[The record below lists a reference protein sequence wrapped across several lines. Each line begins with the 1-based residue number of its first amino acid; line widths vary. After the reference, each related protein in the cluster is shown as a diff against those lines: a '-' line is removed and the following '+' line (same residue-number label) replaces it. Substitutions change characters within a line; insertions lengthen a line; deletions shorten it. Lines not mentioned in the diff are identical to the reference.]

1 MTSTVQPISSDFVS
15 LLATHNLSP
24 LRVDATHAAPVETQA
39 TTVFAFHFADGVLMA
54 GDRRATA
61 GNVIVTDRVDKVI
74 ELDAHSLLAIAG
86 VPATAFEMARV
97 LQTSFEYYRRSQLQ
111 SLSLPA
117 KVRALARLLRDNLPM
132 TMQGIGVVVPLFAGV
147 DTTVQPHQPQIYF
160 YDPLGAQFQ
169 AVGYATS
176 GSGSQTIRSVLSYQE
191 RYGQPRPS
199 EMTLPQAVQFALRLL
214 MTASE
219 FDSATGG
226 VRPDS
231 QAFATPTWC
240 SSIKNTMSPGRVRAG
255 VALSPAHPSNG
266 SSSVWRCPQAAPSCE
281 LISLPVELPR

>member
-1 MTSTVQPISSDFVS
+1 MSRAPSIAGDFLS
-15 LLATHNLSP
+15 LLTEHQLPPFRSGAS
-24 LRVDATHAAPVETQA
+24 AGAPVETQA
-39 TTVFAFHFADGVLMA
+39 TTVFAFHYADGILMA

-74 ELDAHSLLAIAG
+74 EIDATSLLAIAG

-111 SLSLPA
+111 PLSLPA

-132 TMQGIGVVVPLFAGV
+132 TMQGVGIVVPLFAGLDHSV
-147 DTTVQPHQPQIYF
+147 TPAKPQVYF

-169 AVGYATS
+169 AVGYAAS
-176 GSGSQTIRSVLSYQE
+176 GSGSGTIRSILSFQQSH
-191 RYGQPRPS
+191 GTPPPS
-199 EMTLPQAVQFALRLL
+199 AMNLTQAVQFALRLL

-226 VRPDS
+226 VNP
-231 QAFATPTWC
+231 ATETFAT
-240 SSIKNTMSPGRVRAG
+240 IKLLRATG
-255 VALSPAHPSNG
+255 VETVTEQQQRDFLKG
-266 SSSVWRCPQAAPSCE
+266 
-281 LISLPVELPR
+281 

>member
-1 MTSTVQPISSDFVS
+1 MSQPALIAGDFLS
-15 LLATHNLSP
+15 LLSEHKRPPFRPENAN
-24 LRVDATHAAPVETQA
+24 AAPIETQA
-39 TTVFAFHFADGVLMA
+39 TTVFAFHFAEGILMA

-74 ELDAHSLLAIAG
+74 EIDATSLLAIAG

-111 SLSLPA
+111 PLSLPA

-132 TMQGIGVVVPLFAGV
+132 TMQGVGIVVPLFAGL
-147 DTTVQPHQPQIYF
+147 DQACSPPKPQVYF

-169 AVGYATS
+169 AVGYAAS
-176 GSGSQTIRSVLSYQE
+176 GSGSGTIRSILSFQE
-191 RYGQPRPS
+191 NHGKPRPS
-199 EMTLPQAVQFALRLL
+199 EMNLGQAIQFALRLL

-226 VRPDS
+226 VNP
-231 QAFATPTWC
+231 ATETFATIKLLRPT
-240 SSIKNTMSPGRVRAG
+240 G
-255 VALSPAHPSNG
+255 VETITEQQQREFLKS
-266 SSSVWRCPQAAPSCE
+266 
-281 LISLPVELPR
+281 